1 MSIHTQI
8 GFNASKR
15 GPLTQ
20 VPWSRQNW
28 NACQGLIVGGW
39 FYWTF
44 LAFHSGAAAAER
56 LMTTTSPQKARAIN
70 PLS

>member
-1 MSIHTQI
+1 MSHGHAKI
-8 GFNASKR
+8 GMLS
-15 GPLTQ
+15 P
-20 VPWSRQNW
+20 
-28 NACQGLIVGGW
+28 GLIVGGW

-44 LAFHSGAAAAER
+44 LAFHSGAVMSAAER